1 MADIFVGSRG
11 INKIVNLDGF
21 LTMEDKL
28 YTTFSMIGITSAIKN
43 VDYFLLELNDW
54 LELYLWESE
63 L

>member
-43 VDYFLLELNDW
+43 VDYFLLELND
-54 LELYLWESE
+54 
-63 L
+63 